1 MPFADRYGL
10 TVTTS
15 SPAAFDQFHDGV
27 DRLLAYGPG
36 AEDRFA
42 AALAADE
49 NLALAHVGRALLA
62 AVQGDGAAARAAA
75 GRAREAS
82 AGATRRERQHVEAV
96 NAFVAGETARGLALV
111 DEHVAE
117 FPRDAMLVNQASSA
131 IALAGRSDREEHR
144 VAFLERLAPA
154 YGDDWWFQS
163 ALAFTYHEVDRF
175 EESRRLSE
183 LSLRQ
188 YPRNASAAH
197 NLAHISLETLDID
210 AGAAF
215 LDEWMAGYDRRASF
229 HCHLAWH
236 QGMFALHE
244 GRYARALEIFERDI
258 LRSVNPRSAMTDGTA
273 LLWRVKLDAAHDQPL
288 PWRSLADLA
297 GRVSRPGYLFGEVH
311 AALAYAACGDEA
323 ALTKLM
329 DGLRALDVKG
339 NPIAGRVVLP
349 LVQGTVVFAAG
360 DYAGALA
367 HFEPVEGEMH
377 RIGGSHA
384 QWELFE
390 ETMVLCYLELERYD
404 DALRLVR
411 RRLSRRASPRD
422 QRWLTRASAGLGRS

>member
-1 MPFADRYGL
+1 MPFTDRYGL
-10 TVTTS
+10 TVSTV
-15 SPAAFDQFHDGV
+15 SPAAFDQFQDGM

-36 AEDRFA
+36 AEDCFA

-62 AVQGDGAAARAAA
+62 AVQGDGPTARAAA
-75 GRAREAS
+75 GRAREAA
-82 AGATRRERQHVEAV
+82 AGATRRERQHAEAV
-96 NAFVAGETARGLALV
+96 NTFVAGETARGLALV

-131 IALAGRSDREEHR
+131 IALAGRRDREEHR

-188 YPRNASAAH
+188 HPRNAGAAH
-197 NLAHISLETLDID
+197 NLAHIAFETLDID
-210 AGAAF
+210 AGGAF
-215 LDEWMAGYDRRASF
+215 LDEWMAGYDRRATF

-236 QGMFALHE
+236 QAMFALHE
-244 GRYARALEIFERDI
+244 GRYAQALAIFERDI

-273 LLWRVKLDAAHDQPL
+273 LLWRVRLDGAHESL

-297 GRVSRPGYLFGEVH
+297 AGVSRPGYLFGEVH
-311 AALAYAACGDEA
+311 AALAYAACGDEV
-323 ALTKLM
+323 ALSKMM
-329 DGLRALDVKG
+329 DGLRALDAKG

-349 LVQGTVVFAAG
+349 LVQGTVAFAAG

-367 HFEPVEGEMH
+367 HFEPVESEMH

-390 ETMVLCYLELERYD
+390 ETMVACYLELARYD

-411 RRLSRRASPRD
+411 RRLARRASPRD
-422 QRWLTRASAGLGRS
+422 VKWLARATAGLGGH